1 MVYTRPCFCH
11 LNLDQEN
18 VDNELLQKCGTLRDY
33 AIFNQIYQNNL
44 QNNIDGPAREAKYY
58 RIEKDNLREY
68 LLKAGEDV
76 MSFLTA
82 EYDWKED
89 IRVNRKEAYAEGE
102 DLIN

>member
-1 MVYTRPCFCH
+1 M
-11 LNLDQEN
+11 
-18 VDNELLQKCGTLRDY
+18 DNELLQKCGTLRGY

-44 QNNIDGPAREAKYY
+44 QNNIDGPAREAIYY

-68 LLKAGEDV
+68 LLKTGEDV
-76 MSFLTA
+76 ISLLTA
-82 EYDWKED
+82 EYDREED